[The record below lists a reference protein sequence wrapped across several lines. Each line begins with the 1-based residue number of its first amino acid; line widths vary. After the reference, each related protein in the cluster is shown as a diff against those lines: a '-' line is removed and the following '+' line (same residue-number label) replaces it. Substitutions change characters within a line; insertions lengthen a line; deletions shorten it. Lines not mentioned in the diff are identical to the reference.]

1 MRAIILAGGKGTRL
15 KPYTITLPK
24 PLVPVGGEVPIIEVI
39 IQQLGKAGF
48 DHLTFAVNHKAN
60 LIKAFCGDGSQ
71 WGLRIDYSQE
81 SQPLSTIGPLT
92 LIPDLPEN
100 FLVMNGDLLCN
111 LDYGAFFRHHVAS
124 GNDVTV
130 STYKRKVNSDFGVLT
145 LDGAGR
151 VTSFKEKP
159 VFDFDVSMGIYGIN
173 RSVVDRL
180 RQGMPYG
187 FDNLMVDG
195 IQNGLRLE
203 GVPSSGYWLDIGRP
217 EDYDIANQEFGRL
230 KAEWG
235 L

>member
-1 MRAIILAGGKGTRL
+1 MRAVILAGGKGTRL

-39 IQQLGKAGF
+39 IQQLAKAGF
-48 DHLTFAVNHKAN
+48 ERLTFAVNHKAN

-71 WGLRIDYSQE
+71 WGVRIDYSME
-81 SQPLSTIGPLT
+81 TQPLSTIGPLT
-92 LIPDLPEN
+92 LMKDLPEN

-111 LDYGAFFRHHVAS
+111 LDYGAFFRHHVAK

-130 STYKRKVNSDFGVLT
+130 STFKRKVNSDFGVLT
-145 LDGAGR
+145 LDNAGR

-159 VFDFDVSMGIYGIN
+159 VFDFDVSMGIYGLN
-173 RSVVDRL
+173 RSVVERL
-180 RQGMPYG
+180 KEGAPYG
-187 FDNLMVDG
+187 FDNLMLDG
-195 IQNGLRLE
+195 IRDGLRLE
-203 GVPSSGYWLDIGRP
+203 GVPVSGYWLDIGRP

-230 KAEWG
+230 KEEWG

>member
-1 MRAIILAGGKGTRL
+1 
-15 KPYTITLPK
+15 
-24 PLVPVGGEVPIIEVI
+24 
-39 IQQLGKAGF
+39 
-48 DHLTFAVNHKAN
+48 
-60 LIKAFCGDGSQ
+60 
-71 WGLRIDYSQE
+71 
-81 SQPLSTIGPLT
+81 
-92 LIPDLPEN
+92 
-100 FLVMNGDLLCN
+100 
-111 LDYGAFFRHHVAS
+111 VAS

-195 IQNGLRLE
+195 IRNGLRLE
-203 GVPSSGYWLDIGRP
+203 GVPFSGYWLDIGRP
-217 EDYDIANQEFGRL
+217 EDYDIANQEFGKL